1 VSVGPITATIVAALL
16 LGAWCAAAAYRDRW
30 LDRSHLFGAAVLELA
45 ILAQAVLAL
54 VRIAGGVRPPAP
66 LTFAGYLITSVVF
79 LPLCLGLSAMER
91 TRWGSVIAAGGCVVV
106 AVLALRLWQVWL
118 HG

>member
-1 VSVGPITATIVAALL
+1 VSAGPVTVTIVAALL
-16 LGAWCAAAAYRDRW
+16 LAVWCALAAYRDRW
-30 LDRSHLFGAAVLELA
+30 LDRSHLLGAAAVELV

-54 VRIAGGVRPPAP
+54 VRIGGGARPPAP
-66 LTFAGYLITSVVF
+66 LTFAGYLVTSVLF
-79 LPLCLGLSAMER
+79 LPLCLGLAAMER
-91 TRWGSVIAAGGCVVV
+91 TRWGSVIAAGGSLVV